1 MDLICIYLTLDFYT
15 VSSLTAFN
23 PEDAPARIGL
33 VGTGF
38 MARGIAHVVERSP
51 LTLSKVLTRRPI
63 ESVEGI
69 PGENLI
75 TQNIAELIE
84 HSDLLVV
91 CCGDPIHVTDVVDQ
105 AIEAGLPIV
114 TMDSEFHVT
123 TGSWFVDKGLV
134 TEAEGDQPGCLAAL
148 RREALAMDFE
158 PLVYGNIKGFLNHDP
173 SESDMKYWSS
183 KQGLSLAQT
192 TSFTDGTKV
201 QIEQAFVAN
210 AFDADIYWPGMLGP
224 SADTVEEGSQL
235 LADVAT
241 TRHGDGGRAIS
252 DYILTTGCPG
262 IFIAAKHKD
271 YCRPYLNYL
280 KMGDGPFYTL
290 TKSFHLCHLEV
301 MKTVRAVLEHGD
313 VLMNNSSKPKISV
326 AALAKRDLSK
336 NQFIK
341 HGIGSFDVRGEAI
354 EIADSPDHVPIGLLM
369 NGRLK
374 HSVEKGERITM
385 DDIEL
390 PDTLAKSIWQKI
402 AKEAAQKPS
411 KATAVGEA
419 G

>member
-1 MDLICIYLTLDFYT
+1 M
-15 VSSLTAFN
+15 SSLTAYD
-23 PEDAPARIGL
+23 PKDAPARIGL

-51 LTLSKVLTRRPI
+51 LTLSRVLTRRPI
-63 ESVEGI
+63 ESVVGLPRNNI
-69 PGENLI
+69 I

-84 HSDLLVV
+84 HADLLIV
-91 CCGDPIHVTDVVDQ
+91 CCGDPIHVTDVVAQ

-123 TGSWFVDKGLV
+123 TGSWFVEKGLI

-173 SESDMKYWSS
+173 SESDMQYWSS
-183 KQGLSLAQT
+183 KQGLSIAQT

-201 QIEQAFVAN
+201 QIEQAFAAN

-235 LADVAT
+235 LADVAN
-241 TRHGDGGRAIS
+241 TRHAESGKGKAIS

-290 TKSFHLCHLEV
+290 TRSFHLCHLEV
-301 MKTVRAVLEHGD
+301 MKTVRAVLEYGD
-313 VLMNNSSKPKISV
+313 VLMNNSSKPRISV
-326 AALAKRDLSK
+326 ATVAKRDLTK
-336 NQFIK
+336 NHFIK

-354 EIADSPDHVPIGLLM
+354 EINEAADHVPIGLLM

-374 HSVEKGERITM
+374 QSVEKGARITM

-402 AKEAAQKPS
+402 VKESTQRAS
-411 KATAVGEA
+411 DEAVASEVG
-419 G
+419 